1 MKRSATIKSKSW
13 ILLLVK
19 VAKMSM
25 AERPAYSLK
34 LSIVVMVLESQAQ
47 QCSFIPSSKVA
58 KICMALAD
66 WIQTSNN
73 LIRRSLIITKLA
85 SSKEILSQSKGFQTF
100 HKPNY
105 GSLKHIL
112 AWAIQT
118 HKLHSQLIQGW
129 STNLPSL
136 NQMVIKV
143 SEDPKLQLAPLIT
156 GIYLKETLRSQLL
169 TPQWMIRV

>member
-1 MKRSATIKSKSW
+1 
-13 ILLLVK
+13 
-19 VAKMSM
+19 M
-25 AERPAYSLK
+25 AEWPAYSLK
-34 LSIVVMVLESQAQ
+34 LSKVVMVLESRAD

-58 KICMALAD
+58 KICKALAD
-66 WIQTSNN
+66 WIRISNN
-73 LIRRSLIITKLA
+73 LIRPYLIIANLP
-85 SSKEILSQSKGFQTF
+85 SSKEILSQSKGLITF

-112 AWAIQT
+112 ILVIQT
-118 HKLHSQLIQGW
+118 HKLHSQLIHMW
-129 STNLPSL
+129 NTNLRSL

-143 SEDPKLQLAPLIT
+143 SEDPKPQLALLIT